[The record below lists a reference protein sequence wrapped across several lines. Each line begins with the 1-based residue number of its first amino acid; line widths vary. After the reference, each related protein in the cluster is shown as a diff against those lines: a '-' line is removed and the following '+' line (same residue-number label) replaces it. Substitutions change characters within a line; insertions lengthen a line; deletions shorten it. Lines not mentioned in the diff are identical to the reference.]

1 MRLTGTSAHGVRL
14 PIISQGDHLPSI
26 TAQAVADAVQAGII
40 TLKSTDIIGV
50 TESIVAK
57 AQGNFVSTDDVAKD
71 VRAKFPGGT
80 VGVVFP
86 IFSRNRFVN
95 ILKGIAKGA
104 DKVYVLLN
112 CPTDEVGNPIMDLD
126 DIDRIMPALAD
137 GPIPAAKFRE
147 LSNNFL
153 HPFTFMDYMDL
164 YEKASDNIEVFV
176 SNDPRNILKLTDT
189 VIAAEIHTRFRTK
202 KRLEAAGAKM
212 VYTLSDIMTK
222 PIDGSGYNEQ
232 YGILGSN
239 LSTENRLKLFPR
251 DCEAFVVQTRAEILA
266 KTGIE
271 PEVLVYGDGAFKDP
285 ICGIWELADPVVSP
299 AYTERLG
306 GQPSEIKLKYVADN
320 MFSHLSGEEKTKAVA
335 DMIKAKES
343 GKATFSEGTTPRK
356 YADLLGSLCDL
367 ISGSGDKGTPVI
379 LIQGYFDDYAAE

>member
-1 MRLTGTSAHGVRL
+1 MRMTGTSAHGVRL
-14 PIISQGDHLPSI
+14 PIISKGDDLPTI
-26 TAQAVADAVQAGII
+26 VAEAVANAVETGKLD
-40 TLKSTDIIGV
+40 LKKTDVIGV

-57 AQGNFVSTDDVAKD
+57 AQGNYATTDDMAAD
-71 VRAKFPGGT
+71 VRAKFPGGV

-104 DKVYVLLN
+104 DKVYVLMN
-112 CPTDEVGNPIMDLD
+112 CPSDEVGNPIMDLD
-126 DIDRIMPALAD
+126 DIDKIAPAFAN
-137 GPIPAAKFRE
+137 GPVSAAEFRK

-153 HPFTFMDYMDL
+153 HPFTQMDYMDL
-164 YEKASDNIEVFV
+164 YEKASPNIEVFV
-176 SNDPRNILKLTDT
+176 SNDPRHILKLTDT
-189 VIAAEIHTRFRTK
+189 VIAAEIHSRFRTK
-202 KRLEAAGAKM
+202 KRLEAAGAK
-212 VYTLSDIMTK
+212 VVCTLSDIMTA
-222 PIDGSGYNEQ
+222 PVNGSGYNAQ
-232 YGILGSN
+232 YGVLGSN
-239 LSTENRLKLFPR
+239 LSTEEQLKLFPR
-251 DCEAFVVQTRAEILA
+251 DCETFVARTRAAIEA
-266 KTGIE
+266 KTGVA

-285 ICGIWELADPVVSP
+285 FCGIWELADPVVSP

-320 MFSHLSGEEKTKAVA
+320 VFHHLSGEEKTKAVT

-343 GKATFSEGTTPRK
+343 GKAVYSEGTTPRK

>member
-1 MRLTGTSAHGVRL
+1 MRVTGTSAHGVRL
-14 PIISQGDHLPSI
+14 PIISKGDDLPAIVAAS
-26 TAQAVADAVQAGII
+26 VADAVTQGKL
-40 TLKSTDIIGV
+40 TLRASDVIGV

-57 AQGNFVSTDDVAKD
+57 AQGNYATTEELAAD
-71 VRAKFPGGT
+71 VRQKFPGGI

-95 ILKGIAKGA
+95 ILKGIAQGA
-104 DKVYVLLN
+104 EKVYVLMC
-112 CPTDEVGNPIMDLD
+112 CPNDEVGNPIMDLD
-126 DIDRIMPALAD
+126 DIDRIAPVFNEGAVSAVN
-137 GPIPAAKFRE
+137 FRK

-153 HPFTFMDYMDL
+153 HPFTGMDYMEL
-164 YEKASDNIEVFV
+164 YEKAGDNIEVYV
-176 SNDPRNILKLTDT
+176 SSDPRHILRFTNT
-189 VIAAEIHTRFRTK
+189 VLAAEIHNRFRTK
-202 KRLEAAGAKM
+202 KRLEAAGAKV
-212 VYTLSDIMTK
+212 VYTLSDLMTA
-222 PIDGSGYNEQ
+222 PVSGSGYNEK
-232 YGILGSN
+232 YGVLGSN

-251 DCEAFVVQTRAEILA
+251 DCEAFVAKTRAAIEA
-266 KTGIE
+266 KTGVA

-285 ICGIWELADPVVSP
+285 VCGIWELADPVVSP

-320 MFSHLSGEEKTKAVA
+320 MFGDLSGDAKTKAVA

-367 ISGSGDKGTPVI
+367 VSGSGDKGTPVI

>member
-1 MRLTGTSAHGVRL
+1 MRVTGTSAHGVRL
-14 PIISQGDHLPSI
+14 PIISKGDDLPAIVASS
-26 TAQAVADAVQAGII
+26 VADALTEGKLNLRASDV
-40 TLKSTDIIGV
+40 IGV

-57 AQGNFVSTDDVAKD
+57 AQGNYATTEELAAD
-71 VRAKFPGGT
+71 VRAKFPGGV

-95 ILKGIAKGA
+95 ILKGIAAGA

-112 CPTDEVGNPIMDLD
+112 CPNDEVGNPIMDLD
-126 DIDRIMPALAD
+126 DIDRIAPVFNEGAVT
-137 GPIPAAKFRE
+137 AANFRK

-153 HPFTFMDYMDL
+153 HPFTQMDYMDL
-164 YEKASDNIEVFV
+164 YEKAGDNIEVYV
-176 SNDPRNILKLTDT
+176 SNDPRHILRLTNT
-189 VIAAEIHTRFRTK
+189 VIAAEIHNRFRTK
-202 KRLEAAGAKM
+202 KRLEAAGAKV
-212 VYTLSDIMTK
+212 VYTLSDLMTA
-222 PIDGSGYNEQ
+222 PVNGSGYNEK
-232 YGILGSN
+232 YGVLGSN

-251 DCEAFVVQTRAEILA
+251 DCEAFVAKTRAEIEA
-266 KTGIE
+266 KTGVA

-320 MFSHLSGEEKTKAVA
+320 MFGDLSGDAKTKAVA

-367 ISGSGDKGTPVI
+367 VSGSGDKGTPVI

>member
-1 MRLTGTSAHGVRL
+1 MRMTGTSAHGVRL
-14 PIISQGDHLPSI
+14 PIISKGDDLSTI
-26 TAQAVADAVQAGII
+26 VAEAVANAVAAEQLA
-40 TLKSTDIIGV
+40 LKSTDVIGV

-57 AQGNFVSTDDVAKD
+57 AQGNYATTDDIAAD
-71 VRAKFPGGT
+71 IRAKFPGGV

-104 DKVYVLLN
+104 DKVYVLMN
-112 CPTDEVGNPIMDLD
+112 CPNDEVGNPIMDLD
-126 DIDRIMPALAD
+126 DIDRIAPAFAN
-137 GPIPAAKFRE
+137 GPIPAAEFRK

-153 HPFTFMDYMDL
+153 HPFTQMDYMDL
-164 YEKASDNIEVFV
+164 YEQANPNIEVFV
-176 SNDPRNILKLTDT
+176 SNDPRSILTLTDT
-189 VIAAEIHTRFRTK
+189 VIAAEIHARFRTK
-202 KRLEAAGAKM
+202 KRLEAAGAKV

-222 PIDGSGYNEQ
+222 PVNGSGFNGD
-232 YGILGSN
+232 YGVLGSN
-239 LSTENRLKLFPR
+239 LSTEEQLKLFPR
-251 DCEAFVVQTRAEILA
+251 DCETFVAKTRNAIKE
-266 KTGIE
+266 KTGIA

-285 ICGIWELADPVVSP
+285 FCGIWELADPVVSP

-320 MFSHLSGEEKTKAVA
+320 VFNHLSGAEKTQAVT

-343 GKATFSEGTTPRK
+343 GKANFSEGTTPRK